1 MSENNIWYLP
11 GPFHRYEDDV
21 KELAKKA
28 GLRIVD
34 ANVTESRDGAAEDVP
49 EVNIREELL
58 HAVQVVEE
66 SGLSQDVID
75 GLKAELS
82 SVVAIVQSFAEQRL
96 ERPDGEIGET
106 ADHLFQILE
115 SVNAGVAYLQ
125 RERDGEADKAVRLQK
140 QVDDLLEQAAKREAE
155 TDASR
160 EAKVIAELKA
170 TLDAAGVSY
179 RSNASKESLEKQVSD
194 LSKA

>member
-21 KELAKKA
+21 KALAKKA

-49 EVNIREELL
+49 EVTIREDLL
-58 HAVQVVEE
+58 HVVQVVED
-66 SGLSQDVID
+66 SSTDQCVIN
-75 GLKAELS
+75 GLKAELAA
-82 SVVAIVQSFAEQRL
+82 VGVIVQSFAEQRL
-96 ERPDGEIGET
+96 ERPDGEIGEI
-106 ADHLFQILE
+106 ADRLFQILE
-115 SVNAGVAYLQ
+115 SVNAGVDFLQ
-125 RERDGEADKAVRLQK
+125 RERDSEADKVATLQS
-140 QVDDLLEQAAKREAE
+140 QVDDLLQQIAKRDAE

-160 EAKVIAELKA
+160 EAKAVAELKA
-170 TLDAAGVSY
+170 TLDAAGISY